1 MLVFVLKFVSLFM
14 HVFIYMWLAEGYFLL
29 IIFGLCIRL
38 AFVIF
43 GLFAYTFISLLITIV
58 DYNHWTVRHA
68 TTVVVLP
75 ALVLVSMYSIHHVL
89 MYVHILNWNSTCTM
103 NAYCVKILIYSNYH
117 SNIWTGS
124 KMLYWRLLYY
134 LMLVK
139 SELKTYY
146 CLANYGKWSSTK
158 T

>member
-38 AFVIF
+38 ALVIF

-89 MYVHILNWNSTCTM
+89 MYVHLLKWNSTCTM
-103 NAYCVKILIYSNYH
+103 NTYCVKILIYSNYH

-124 KMLYWRLLYY
+124 KNFYWRWLYY
-134 LMLVK
+134 LLVK

-158 T
+158 L

>member
-38 AFVIF
+38 ALVIF

-89 MYVHILNWNSTCTM
+89 MYVHILNWKSTCTM

-117 SNIWTGS
+117 SNIWSGS
-124 KMLYWRLLYY
+124 KIFIEDDYII
-134 LMLVK
+134 
-139 SELKTYY
+139 
-146 CLANYGKWSSTK
+146 C
-158 T
+158 